1 VTPKIK
7 IYLEDQSLRA
17 TDRKQYVDDIREY
30 LSRSKNPRLS
40 KAEVDPEVSSIL
52 ELLRQITRD
61 PNATEWYKLSPR
73 PRDSPERMRIPYDH
87 IPLLVVDSDGLDADW
102 VLRMLLKHSNH
113 DGSSFTLTDDK
124 RDHTNN
130 VLHDFARHWM
140 DSRKVKGDFWLV
152 VQNPNYEAHKY
163 TGLKSTLTDGE
174 QRFIDKHN
182 LIGRAVLRSLYSVS
196 DNQDIDPTEK
206 SIAELSNLGK
216 MSYEKILD
224 EGIRSGHRES
234 YYIRKGWVRHDSL
247 MKKVCEK
254 RPVEEKSIL
263 HLDLQIS
270 KFRVRGSGKPD
281 HRGRRRKQRRY

>member
-1 VTPKIK
+1 MTPKIK

-52 ELLRQITRD
+52 ELRRQITRD
-61 PNATEWYKLSPR
+61 SSSSEWARLSPR
-73 PRDSPERMRIPYDH
+73 PRDTPEPIRIPYDH
-87 IPLLVVDSDGLDADW
+87 IPLLVVDSDGLDAAW
-102 VLRMLLKHSNH
+102 VLRMLQEHSNH
-113 DGSSFTLTDDK
+113 DGSGFTLKDDN
-124 RDHTNN
+124 RPFTNN
-130 VLHDFARHWM
+130 ILHEFAYHWM
-140 DSRKVKGDFWLV
+140 NSRKVKGDFWLV

-163 TGLKSTLTDGE
+163 TGLKSTLTDDE
-174 QRFIDKHN
+174 QRLIHKAN

-206 SIAELSNLGK
+206 SIAELSNPGK
-216 MSYEKILD
+216 MSYERILD
-224 EGIRSGHRES
+224 EGIHSGHRES
-234 YYIRKGWVRHDSL
+234 YYIRKGRVRHDSL
-247 MKKVCEK
+247 MKKVCK
-254 RPVEEKSIL
+254 RRPVKDKSIL

-281 HRGRRRKQRRY
+281 RRGGRRKWQRH